1 MNWEFDWLYAM
12 QQIHNPVLDPIMVGL
27 SALGNAGILW
37 IIISVIC
44 LIKRDAKMWCTD
56 DHFHAC
62 RTGDRKRNLKEPRLQ
77 TASLLD
83 RFDRNT
89 ACQESE

>member
-1 MNWEFDWLYAM
+1 MICSPL
-12 QQIHNPVLDPIMVGL
+12 QQTVSLKPTIDTLNKWYPERNPVDYHIGHLPDK
-27 SALGNAGILW
+27 
-37 IIISVIC
+37 
-44 LIKRDAKMWCTD
+44 KRDAKMWCTD

-62 RTGDRKRNLKEPRLQ
+62 RIGDRKRNLKEPRLQ

-83 RFDRNT
+83 RFGRNT

>member
-1 MNWEFDWLYAM
+1 MNCW
-12 QQIHNPVLDPIMVGL
+12 NPVYYHIGHLPDK
-27 SALGNAGILW
+27 
-37 IIISVIC
+37 
-44 LIKRDAKMWCTD
+44 KRDAKMWCTD